1 MRGKQCS
8 ETSQTEA
15 VKTVENIGVPMK
27 QIVFDAGILLEKHRS
42 LSVKNL
48 AKKVMAC
55 PDRLLCDSKGEKKRK
70 MEEKK
75 EEICNCRHKHRDKA
89 EERGLLNRLNR
100 IEGQIR
106 GIKAMVEDERYC
118 VDIITQVSAVQAAL
132 NSFNKVLLEHHIK
145 TCVVEDIL
153 SGNRDETVEELCK
166 TLQKM
171 MK

>member
-1 MRGKQCS
+1 MGQE
-8 ETSQTEA
+8 ETC
-15 VKTVENIGVPMK
+15 G
-27 QIVFDAGILLEKHRS
+27 
-42 LSVKNL
+42 
-48 AKKVMAC
+48 
-55 PDRLLCDSKGEKKRK
+55 
-70 MEEKK
+70 
-75 EEICNCRHKHRDKA
+75 CRHKHREMT

-118 VDIITQVSAVQAAL
+118 VDIITQVAAVQAAL

-145 TCVVEDIL
+145 SCVVENIK
-153 SGNRDETVEELCK
+153 SGDSDATVEELCK